1 MKRLDENLR
10 EYSKGKYVLFTD
22 YEEEVARLKEE
33 LKNLKKEFKIATTV
47 DAWKY
52 YFAEKEKTYQ
62 GSDW

>member
-47 DAWKY
+47 HVESTKIII
-52 YFAEKEKTYQ
+52 KMNT
-62 GSDW
+62 